1 MGGSD
6 PPRGASAPAL
16 VPRDTTKPVS
26 ADPPLP
32 GVGHARCTAVFPAV
46 AVTTGVVGAVGVSD
60 VTDCSDERVS
70 PRAFTAAT
78 W

>member
-1 MGGSD
+1 VPG
-6 PPRGASAPAL
+6 L

-26 ADPPLP
+26 ADPPFP
-32 GVGHARCTAVFPAV
+32 GVGHARCTVVLPAV
-46 AVTTGVVGAVGVSD
+46 AVTTGALGAVGTSG

-70 PRAFTAAT
+70 PFAFTAAT